1 MRRTV
6 NPLPRSLTPLSG
18 ESLISY
24 LLRLGHR
31 LGLSPLDL
39 IRAAGWNDHAYS
51 QRVPGSALVDI
62 SRPQAEAFARLTRQT
77 AGEVS
82 ALTLAQWRDRYPPIA
97 QSIPGPGGVMRPD
110 PWLFIGSP
118 RFCPSCLAGDG
129 TPVQQLHGG
138 PRNKLWH
145 LPVVF
150 ACVEHQAYLE
160 ADCPHCGQ
168 HTSWRLIQRPNDH
181 TLHPAQ
187 CRWTIDAQAEKRK
200 SNACGGR
207 LDQRLASPADDRLH
221 PTAGIL
227 PFQQSLL
234 ARLTPSA
241 PATAASEYFTDLRLT
256 AALISTTWPQGWHLF
271 DTDAAERVDS
281 YCRKLHGD
289 GDRSRYQRVRDI
301 PPRDPVTCGTL
312 LMAADRLLSRDDLSD
327 LLADFVRAAF
337 KESPSRT
344 PWAVIFDRQE
354 ANCSER
360 LRWAAAPVT
369 RVFRRTNGCRGTRA
383 PLRNNY
389 RAEHIPAFLEQD
401 WYQSHL
407 ADCAG
412 SASKLVRRTAAVRL
426 VQWAMGGSQNDAATF
441 LGIKPDQAAY
451 TASSDTRRWLQA
463 GCDPVEFDR
472 ALRTLASE
480 LRAPPI
486 DYRRRRQALQNW
498 TLSPDTW
505 NALVNDLHH
514 SRYTTCIDLGDRKRQ
529 ASSVYVWTL
538 VTRGEHTF
546 APRPLEATQPD
557 GVRQRWAARRSTT
570 WFQLT
575 RPDPMGHYA
584 QLRKSL
590 AEYAQRL
597 ARDIDEG
604 AGPT

>member
-1 MRRTV
+1 MRRTTE
-6 NPLPRSLTPLSG
+6 PLPRSLAPLSG
-18 ESLISY
+18 ESLVSH

-51 QRVPGSALVDI
+51 QRVPGSALLDL
-62 SRPQAEAFARLTRQT
+62 SKPQAEAFARLTRQT

-97 QSIPGPGGVMRPD
+97 QSIPGPGGVMRPG

-129 TPVQQLHGG
+129 TPIQRLHGG
-138 PRNKLWH
+138 PWNKLWH
-145 LPVVF
+145 LPIVF
-150 ACVEHQAYLE
+150 ACIEHQTYLE

-187 CRWTIDAQAEKRK
+187 CRWTIDAQAQKRK
-200 SNACGGR
+200 SHACGGR
-207 LDQRLASPADDRLH
+207 LDQRLAPPADDQQH
-221 PTAGIL
+221 PTAGVL
-227 PFQQSLL
+227 RFQQSLL
-234 ARLTPSA
+234 ARLTPPA
-241 PATAASEYFTDLRLT
+241 PATATSEYYTNLRLA

-271 DTDAAERVDS
+271 DTSAAERVDS

-301 PPRDPVTCGTL
+301 PPRDPVTCGNL
-312 LMAADRLLSRDDLSD
+312 LMAADRLLARDDLPD

-344 PWAVIFDRQE
+344 PWALIFDRQE
-354 ANCSER
+354 SNCSER

-369 RVFRRTNGCRGTRA
+369 RVFRRTNGCRGMRA

-389 RAEHIPAFLEQD
+389 RAEHIPAYLEQG

-441 LGIKPDQAAY
+441 LGIKPDQANY

-480 LRAPPI
+480 LRAPPT
-486 DYRRRRQALQNW
+486 DFRRRRQALQDW
-498 TLSPDTW
+498 TLSPDIW
-505 NALVNDLHH
+505 NALVSDLHQ
-514 SRYTTCIDLGDRKRQ
+514 SRYTPSSTSAIGNDKHHRSTSGPSSPAASTPSLHALSKPHSPTESGSNGLHAGAPHGLTADL
-529 ASSVYVWTL
+529 ASS
-538 VTRGEHTF
+538 
-546 APRPLEATQPD
+546 P
-557 GVRQRWAARRSTT
+557 
-570 WFQLT
+570 
-575 RPDPMGHYA
+575 
-584 QLRKSL
+584 
-590 AEYAQRL
+590 
-597 ARDIDEG
+597 
-604 AGPT
+604 